1 MLTTLDNTALK
12 YFLKT
17 SKDLIKRRKRII
29 VPRNY
34 MINGKI
40 INYKQAI
47 IDIGIVKTDDIWN
60 YVLDLKESECINVS
74 IDYDHK
80 RDFNSEMFEFIKNI
94 NGKDVYIKLTLRTSR
109 NSDILVCLSFHE
121 SNRN

>member
-1 MLTTLDNTALK
+1 MLTTLDNAALK
-12 YFLKT
+12 YFLKI
-17 SKDLIKRRKRII
+17 SKDLIKKRKRII
-29 VPRNY
+29 VPRDY
-34 MINGKI
+34 IINGKI

-47 IDIGIVKTDDIWN
+47 IDIGIVKTDDVWN
-60 YVLDLKESECINVS
+60 YVLVLKESECINVS
-74 IDYDHK
+74 IDHDRK

-109 NSDILVCLSFHE
+109 NNDILVCLSFHE

>member
-1 MLTTLDNTALK
+1 MLTTLDNAALK
-12 YFLKT
+12 YFLKI
-17 SKDLIKRRKRII
+17 SKDLIKKRKRII
-29 VPRNY
+29 VPRDY
-34 MINGKI
+34 IINGEI

-47 IDIGIVKTDDIWN
+47 IDIGIVKTDDVWN

-74 IDYDHK
+74 IDHDRK
-80 RDFNSEMFEFIKNI
+80 RDFNSEMFEFVKNI

-109 NSDILVCLSFHE
+109 NNDILVCLSFHE